1 MADARWEIAQVG
13 LPANITAPL
22 SVVEAVVDVLVGL
35 LNSALSILDI
45 IQSLIPDY
53 LDPFQAVLLSIIELL
68 RGIIND
74 LRGIGIYATF
84 DDPVY
89 PFKNL
94 TGGFNTF
101 SNRMYGKLVNRLD
114 ETRPVFSPSAAV
126 AGAFFYVSADPAVLY
141 KANDLG
147 QSALDTFGNL
157 RRFFSTVK
165 SKNDPK
171 QAEFPEVTG
180 LKVSYGYE
188 GIRSYG
194 NAITALRGGNEPTIA
209 SIQWTLAFPAT
220 ISGPLTT
227 MAVPAKFLVEVST
240 LPEGIGLAYA
250 VPKSSAGVDAEGQQN
265 QNFGIVVQ
273 DDGSPFRLYGGLDI
287 LKLESTL
294 LDPPTGNNYPIPG
307 INPVTGTVKTNDVIV
322 YGYRNTAD
330 NMPIPT
336 SAIPLFQR
344 AFVYDV
350 SALVGLTGVS
360 PGQTFSIRLP
370 LDQMPKG
377 ATVSEGPN
385 GTVTVVPNTEPS
397 RELYV
402 RVRPA
407 TDDFNYDPDTKRLT
421 ATPAWY
427 LFESDVQANKDGLVT
442 LSASPNRRVGK
453 PSNRNSIQFPSLGT
467 LSYLDTITVALVLLV
482 LSRSDLKP
490 LVDPSDTKA
499 IQYVKDVG
507 ALELLGILEAEGKP
521 DALSQELYSA
531 ILGGGIDIGLLP
543 TGLEQVAKTLLPD
556 LADDRNDPNFGS
568 YFSRE
573 GDNASVFRRRLLA
586 KCRNLANRML
596 DDMGTPS
603 DTAITTLEKLSE
615 VTLPSGERVPLRKL
629 TWAQLI
635 KNGPDIT
642 VLASMS
648 DAKHG
653 PLPNPLSIPG
663 RSPMRLRVLFYGDNP
678 KYELMRSPG
687 FTINML
693 GAITSYK
700 FGQGSADMSPVI
712 TATTEFAEG
721 LSIANAEVVFV
732 RNVLFSAGNAY
743 EAIAQVLGVAAS
755 TYLAPESGAWRSYR
769 FFPQGLPYVD
779 EALQRALDFTDA
791 LYDGTKGTA
800 QALNQYIQ
808 LVEARIL
815 DLEGVLRQIQS
826 LLDLSVA
833 LSFGPIAVLPV
844 VANGTDELAQQF
856 LMADNKP
863 VDAATAIGFG
873 GAVVAGGAPQVL
885 LDVLLSLF
893 TVEE

>member
-13 LPANITAPL
+13 LPADITAPL
-22 SVVEAVVDVLVGL
+22 SVVEGVVDVLVGL

-45 IQSLIPDY
+45 IQALIPDY
-53 LDPFQAVLLSIIELL
+53 IDPFQAVLQSIIELL
-68 RGIIND
+68 RGLIND
-74 LRGIGIYATF
+74 LRGIGVYATF

-89 PFKNL
+89 PFTNL
-94 TGGFNTF
+94 TGGFNSF
-101 SNRMYGKLVNRLD
+101 SSRMYGKLTNRLD
-114 ETRPVFSPSAAV
+114 ETRPSFSPAASV
-126 AGAFFYVSADPAVLY
+126 VGAFFYVSADPAVLY
-141 KANDLG
+141 KANDFG

-188 GIRSYG
+188 GIRSYR
-194 NAITALRGGNEPTIA
+194 NALEVLRGNNEPTIA
-209 SIQWTLAFPAT
+209 SVKWTLAFPPT

-240 LPEGIGLAYA
+240 LPEGLGLAYA
-250 VPKSSAGVDAEGQQN
+250 VPKSSAGVDADGQQN

-287 LKLESTL
+287 LQMESTL
-294 LDPPTGNNYPIPG
+294 LDAPTGNNYPIPG
-307 INPVTGTVKTNDVIV
+307 IDPTTATVKTNDVVV
-322 YGYRNTAD
+322 YGYQNTAD
-330 NMPIPT
+330 NQPIPP
-336 SAIPLFQR
+336 SAFPLFQR
-344 AFVYDV
+344 TFVYDV

-370 LDQMPKG
+370 LNQMPPG
-377 ATVSEGPN
+377 ATVSDGPN
-385 GTVTVVPNTEPS
+385 GTITIVPNAEPS

-402 RVRPA
+402 RIRPA
-407 TDDFNYDPDTKRLT
+407 TDGFDYDSGTQRLT

-453 PSNRNSIQFPSLGT
+453 PSNRNSIQFPSIGVN
-467 LSYLDTITVALVLLV
+467 SYLDTITVALVLLV

-490 LVDPSDTKA
+490 LVDPSNTAA
-499 IQYVKDVG
+499 IQYIKGMGGFEPV
-507 ALELLGILEAEGKP
+507 ALVDGDPNAQSALG
-521 DALSQELYSA
+521 QELSSA
-531 ILGGGIDIGLLP
+531 IRRGGIDIGLLP
-543 TGLEQVAKTLLPD
+543 TGLEPVAKSLLPD

-568 YFSRE
+568 YFARE
-573 GDNASVFRRRLLA
+573 GDNAAVFRRRLLA
-586 KCRNLANRML
+586 KCRNFAARLL

-603 DTAITTLEKLSE
+603 NADITMLEQMSE
-615 VTLPSGERVPLRKL
+615 VTLPSGEKVPLRKL
-629 TWAQLI
+629 TWAQLV
-635 KNGPDIT
+635 GVGLPIT
-642 VLASMS
+642 VLDSMS
-648 DAKHG
+648 DPKYG
-653 PLPNPLSIPG
+653 PLPNPVSVPG
-663 RSPMRLRVLFYGDNP
+663 RSPMRLRRMFYGDHP
-678 KYELMRSPG
+678 YYELKRSPG
-687 FTINML
+687 FLINL
-693 GAITSYK
+693 AGATTSYN

-712 TATTEFAEG
+712 T
-721 LSIANAEVVFV
+721 NAGELASVLFV
-732 RNVLFSAGNAY
+732 RNVLFDAGNVY
-743 EAIAQVLGVAAS
+743 DAIGRVLGVAVS
-755 TYLAPESGAWRSYR
+755 TYLVPESGAWHSYR
-769 FFPQGLPYVD
+769 FFPQGLPFAD
-779 EALQRALDFTDA
+779 AALQQALDFTRA
-791 LYDGTKGTA
+791 VYSGTQGTA

-826 LLDLSVA
+826 LLDLSAA

-844 VANGTDELAQQF
+844 VASGTDELAQQF
-856 LMADNKP
+856 ITASNTP
-863 VDAATAIGFG
+863 TDAATAIGFG